1 MDNNL
6 YNGLYGLYPSNNS
19 FFQQPSQT
27 QPQQL
32 LKTEVI
38 KVNGRNGAEAFQIA
52 PNSSTLLLD
61 MNNPIVWFVMT
72 DGAGYKTVL
81 PYDITPHKEVDKA
94 QEYQNVLNS
103 IMTRLSKIE
112 ERLGGKLNESDNAT
126 IKPAAN
132 SEWNI

>member
-6 YNGLYGLYPSNNS
+6 YGNLYGLYPQSNTMQ
-19 FFQQPSQT
+19 FQQQ
-27 QPQQL
+27 QPQQQL
-32 LKTEVI
+32 QKIEVV

-61 MNNPIVWFVMT
+61 MNSPIVWFVMT

-94 QEYQNVLNS
+94 QEYKDVLNS
-103 IMTRLSKIE
+103 IMNRLSKIE
-112 ERLGGKLNESDNAT
+112 EKLGGNSNESNNAA
-126 IKPAAN
+126 IKPTTN
-132 SEWNI
+132 PEWNI